1 MRSKDETNKMY
12 QRMDVKY
19 VIDQYQQNKD
29 LRKNVTKVTTSFLED
44 FYKDE
49 EGDFWFKNKKE

>member
-49 EGDFWFKNKKE
+49 EGDFWFKNKKK